1 MLSRLRPVSFRWKR
15 SGNGDLGFVAEEVA
29 AAEPLLTTRNE
40 RGEVEGV
47 KYDRITAV
55 LVNAV
60 REQQQMI
67 EGLRREV
74 AALRRRRARLSGSR
88 QAPPEG
94 RRGARPRGD
103 SPQRR

>member
-1 MLSRLRPVSFRWKR
+1 MLSRLRPVSFRWRK

-60 REQQQMI
+60 REQQQLI
-67 EGLRREV
+67 EGQQRRIEELER
-74 AALRRRRARLSGSR
+74 AFKATAMGSAPALSCGPATNSTP
-88 QAPPEG
+88 AEG
-94 RRGARPRGD
+94 RP
-103 SPQRR
+103 